1 MDDMKLFSLN
11 DLRRLW
17 NQMVKYIVPLAMIP
31 ENQREALEQFYI
43 DSALGLLQNIEVKP
57 SDYPPIDIEIKQE
70 KEIVEKDQDVV

>member
-57 SDYPPIDIEIKQE
+57 PDYSPIDIEIKQ
-70 KEIVEKDQDVV
+70 KEETVKKD

>member
-57 SDYPPIDIEIKQE
+57 PDYSPIDIEIKQE
-70 KEIVEKDQDVV
+70 EKTIEKD

>member
-57 SDYPPIDIEIKQE
+57 PDYSPIDIQIKQE
-70 KEIVEKDQDVV
+70 EKTIEKD

>member
-11 DLRRLW
+11 DLRQLW
-17 NQMVKYIVPLAMIP
+17 SQMVKYIVPLAVIP

-57 SDYPPIDIEIKQE
+57 PDYSPIDIEIKQE
-70 KEIVEKDQDVV
+70 EKAIEKD

>member
-57 SDYPPIDIEIKQE
+57 SDYSPIDIEIKQE
-70 KEIVEKDQDVV
+70 KEIVEKD

>member
-31 ENQREALEQFYI
+31 ENQKEALEQFYI

-57 SDYPPIDIEIKQE
+57 PDYSPIDIEIKQE
-70 KEIVEKDQDVV
+70 EKTIEKD

>member
-70 KEIVEKDQDVV
+70 KEIVEKD

>member
-17 NQMVKYIVPLAMIP
+17 NQMVKYVVPLAMIP
-31 ENQREALEQFYI
+31 ENQRETLEQFYI

-57 SDYPPIDIEIKQE
+57 QDYSPIDIEIKQE
-70 KEIVEKDQDVV
+70 KEIVEKD

>member
-31 ENQREALEQFYI
+31 ENQREALEQFYT

-57 SDYPPIDIEIKQE
+57 PDYSPIDIEIKQE
-70 KEIVEKDQDVV
+70 KEIVEKD

>member
-31 ENQREALEQFYI
+31 ENQRGTLEQFYI

-57 SDYPPIDIEIKQE
+57 PDYSPIDIEIKQKE
-70 KEIVEKDQDVV
+70 EIVEKD

>member
-31 ENQREALEQFYI
+31 ENQREGLEQFYI

-57 SDYPPIDIEIKQE
+57 PDHSPIDIEIKQE
-70 KEIVEKDQDVV
+70 KEIVEKD